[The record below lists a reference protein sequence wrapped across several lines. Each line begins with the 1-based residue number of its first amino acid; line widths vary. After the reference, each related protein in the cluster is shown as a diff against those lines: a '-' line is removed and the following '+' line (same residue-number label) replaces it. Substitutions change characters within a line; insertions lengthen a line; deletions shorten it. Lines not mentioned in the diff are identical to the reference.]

1 MNLQKA
7 LDIVETGE
15 KLLIID
21 DIMKSVEFIDT
32 NKNLRSILLEAKND
46 IVLEMFTLYSKQY
59 TVNTKSKVSRSKI
72 SKTS

>member
-15 KLLIID
+15 KLLKID
-21 DIMKSVEFIDT
+21 DIMESIKYIDK
-32 NKNLRSILLEAKND
+32 NKKLHDILIEVKND
-46 IVLEMFTLYSKQY
+46 IILEMFSLYSKQY
-59 TVNTKSKVSRSKI
+59 TINSKSKVLKGKV

>member
-15 KLLIID
+15 KLLKID
-21 DIMKSVEFIDT
+21 DIIKSIEFIDK
-32 NKNLRSILLEAKND
+32 NKKLRDILIEAKND
-46 IVLEMFTLYSKQY
+46 IILEMFTLYSKQY
-59 TVNTKSKVSRSKI
+59 TVNTKSKVSKGKI

>member
-15 KLLIID
+15 KLLKID
-21 DIMKSVEFIDT
+21 DIMDSIKYIDK
-32 NKNLRSILLEAKND
+32 NKKLHDILIEAKND
-46 IVLEMFTLYSKQY
+46 IILEMFTLYGKQY
-59 TVNTKSKVSRSKI
+59 TSNTKSKVSKSKI